1 MKMTTAGVVAALML
15 ATPSLAQPALE
26 RGPAITVRGDG
37 RAEVPP
43 DIARLTAEVVTKA
56 RTLETASNAHKERAT
71 KAAAALRAMAK
82 DGIEIVQS
90 NFRLDQVRQ
99 PVQPHQPVQP
109 QSGQRAETE
118 YQAVTSFEI
127 KSKKLDTIDAAVTAI
142 AATGLFEIRNLR
154 FGLDEKNDALDI
166 ARRNAVADA
175 RQRAKVYSE
184 AAGVQLGEVIEIT
197 DSEPRM
203 FREVAMSMSA
213 DRSMQVAPPENIAVT
228 AGITMTWR
236 IKP

>member
-56 RTLETASNAHKERAT
+56 RTLEAASNAHKERAT

-90 NFRLDQVRQ
+90 NFRLDQVR
-99 PVQPHQPVQP
+99 QPVQP

>member
-1 MKMTTAGVVAALML
+1 MKTTIAALTAL
-15 ATPSLAQPALE
+15 LLLPTIPASAQPAGFD
-26 RGPAITVRGDG
+26 RGPIVTVRGDG

-43 DIARLTAEVVTKA
+43 DIARLSADVVTKA
-56 RTLETASNAHKERAT
+56 KTLEAATTAHRARAT

-82 DGIEIVQS
+82 DGIEIEQS

-99 PVQPHQPVQP
+99 PVPP
-109 QSGQRAETE
+109 QGNPRPEIE

-127 KSKKLDTIDAAVTAI
+127 ISKKLATIDDAVTAI

-154 FGLDEKNDALDI
+154 FGLDEKSNALDI
-166 ARRNAVADA
+166 ARKNAVADA

-203 FREVAMSMSA
+203 FRDVAAPMAMA
-213 DRSMQVAPPENIAVT
+213 ARSVQVAPPDNITLT

-236 IKP
+236 IRQP

>member
-1 MKMTTAGVVAALML
+1 MKTIVAVMAALISL
-15 ATPSLAQPALE
+15 PVTSSLAQPAFE
-26 RGPAITVRGDG
+26 RPPSISVRGDG

-43 DIARLTAEVVTKA
+43 DIARLSAEVVTRA
-56 RTLETASNAHKERAT
+56 RTLEAASAAHKERAT

-99 PVQPHQPVQP
+99 PVHP
-109 QSGQRAETE
+109 QSGQRAETD

-127 KSKKLDTIDAAVTAI
+127 KSKNLDTIDAAITAI
-142 AATGLFEIRNLR
+142 ASTGLFEVRNLR
-154 FGLDEKNDALDI
+154 FGLDEKSNALDI

-184 AAGVQLGEVIEIT
+184 AAGVQLGDIIEIT

-213 DRSMQVAPPENIAVT
+213 DRSMQVAPPENISVT